1 MPTKL
6 PLTRP
11 LIDDAEERAVL
22 EVLRS
27 GWLVQGP
34 VVAEFERTVAGYVGA
49 QHGVATSSC
58 TTALHL
64 ALLLLGVGPGDEV
77 IVPSFTFIA
86 TANAVRYVGATPV
99 FADVDPATHTLDAI
113 SVASV
118 ITTRTKCIVPVH
130 QLGIAADMA
139 PLAELA
145 RAHGI
150 ALLEDAAPALGAE
163 YRGRRVG
170 GLGHTSCL
178 SFHPRKVIT
187 TGEGGMILTDDADL
201 ARRAR
206 ELRAHG
212 MSVSDLARHTATR
225 VIIEE
230 YPAVG
235 YNYRMSDLH
244 AAVGVQQMKKLDEV
258 LASRRAAAARY
269 RAGLEDLEWLTL
281 PPSPPERPHTY
292 QSYMVRLRPG
302 APKTRDQVMQELL
315 EAGIPSRRGVMAIH
329 LELSYRGQFPSAPL
343 PVTEQA
349 ARDSLLLP
357 IYAHMTE
364 AEQGLVIDNLRR
376 ILSAA

>member
-11 LIDDAEERAVL
+11 LIDEAEERAVL

-34 VVAEFERTVAGYVGA
+34 VVAEFERAVAGYVGA
-49 QHGVATSSC
+49 PHGIATSSC

-86 TANAVRYVGATPV
+86 TANVVRYVGATPV
-99 FADVDPATHTLDAI
+99 FADVEEETHTLDPK

-118 ITTRTKCIVPVH
+118 ITARTRCIVPVH
-130 QLGIAADMA
+130 QLGIAADMDA
-139 PLAELA
+139 LAALA
-145 RAHGI
+145 SRHGLV
-150 ALLEDAAPALGAE
+150 LLEDAAPALGAV
-163 YRGRRVG
+163 YKGQRVG

-187 TGEGGMILTDDADL
+187 TGEGGMILTDSADL

-225 VIIEE
+225 VTIEE
-230 YPAVG
+230 YAVVG
-235 YNYRMSDLH
+235 YNSRMSDLH

-269 RAGLEDLEWLTL
+269 REGLEDLEWLTL

-292 QSYMVRLRPG
+292 QSYMVSLRPG
-302 APKTRDQVMQELL
+302 APKARDQIMQELL

-329 LELSYRGQFPSAPL
+329 LEPSYRGASAPL
-343 PVTEQA
+343 PVTERS
-349 ARDSLLLP
+349 ARDTLLLP
-357 IYAHMTE
+357 IYAQMSD

-376 ILSAA
+376 ILSTA